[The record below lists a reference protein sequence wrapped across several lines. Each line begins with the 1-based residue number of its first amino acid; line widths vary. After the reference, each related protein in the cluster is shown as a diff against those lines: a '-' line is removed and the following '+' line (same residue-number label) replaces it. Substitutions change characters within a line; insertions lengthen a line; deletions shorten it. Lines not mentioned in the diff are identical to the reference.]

1 MAEAT
6 FDLQFD
12 IVMAEKLSSN
22 LENKLSY
29 LAFTNFIAVFP
40 YKTMVK

>member
-12 IVMAEKLSSN
+12 IVMVKNSFHA
-22 LENKLSY
+22 NKKISFRVH
-29 LAFTNFIAVFP
+29 FTAVFP
-40 YKTMVK
+40 YNTKVK